1 MTGSAL
7 VESCLVDLV
16 VKSLDESVTVALL
29 NVKTVKEMPSTSC
42 IVKTEDLTWWP
53 HLRDIDIPVL
63 ENGGVLLLIGLKE
76 NPGLFLPLECKS
88 GGHDEPIAIRYSL
101 QWVQWRVSKGITVV
115 SEFCPHKGKSVD
127 AKGSPLQH

>member
-1 MTGSAL
+1 MMGSAL

-42 IVKTEDLTWWP
+42 IMKTEDLTWWP

-63 ENGGVLLLIGLKE
+63 ENGGL
-76 NPGLFLPLECKS
+76 
-88 GGHDEPIAIRYSL
+88 A
-101 QWVQWRVSKGITVV
+101 
-115 SEFCPHKGKSVD
+115 VD
-127 AKGSPLQH
+127 WSQRESWPVPST